1 MAQQSEPVPPREEN
15 SAMPLHRAIRYLTI
29 LCLAVLAPALPAT
42 AQGTDGVFPDP
53 LDWSSFQSIL
63 VPLDLSPD
71 QIAALEDGHS
81 AYLEVMM
88 NLRDGAIADFMEDH
102 DPWFKVREQD
112 ADTTKDRINDF
123 RRITTRFESGES
135 NLFDTVESVLG
146 PSQVERLQ
154 IVRDWRER
162 QRKLE
167 TPWPWQGYSPQS
179 RITRLELRGL
189 IEWDE
194 LNDEQRA
201 AVEQALATHESI
213 RTRLAR
219 QLHEQRLKGRIREV
233 ELEQELGPVTAGKEP
248 DTDPKEG
255 WRLWQAAALE
265 RYQSAYED
273 AIKTDMK
280 LRESLHRGLDS
291 IVVILPDRQGRTL
304 RWDVWAKAY
313 PVEHMKLR
321 PQLVRAIENAP
332 EDVDAAELEALLA
345 THDARIRPLHE
356 RAIDY
361 FDQQATEEAG
371 SSLFMKFDEDDS
383 TIPDIQSELHDR
395 NIETARAFQTLLG
408 RDASPGLTQFLAVID
423 GEQPVATDGD
433 RYGESGGAS
442 FKVTTTVGRTTDGE
456 TDVETTESM
465 MDEAGMSEAM
475 DMFGRIPDPISSDS
489 LALLAQDIGAG
500 KEDRD
505 IIDLLHE
512 NYATSAL
519 GIQAEFKRAQTAG
532 MMKLAAGS
540 LGGSKSD
547 KSTEVFTEFSSTIGA
562 MQKSSIGQ
570 LRALDDLLFDDLVLA
585 IEDADDQVILR
596 WHRLARERV
605 YAAAGGTP
613 MGGVVRAM
621 TPQTTLAGELDFMM
635 ILGELQ
641 LEPERRRLA
650 LQALA
655 NWHEPAT
662 AGVQALAEL
671 QETESAMLN
680 EMMQAKDGGS
690 DPQQALKLWEQM
702 KESGRQRRALQD
714 EAEARNELAADA
726 VRAVLDAQDLARFN
740 RIVRVNIHPMIY
752 SDPNH
757 MGEKLMAAMALDGL
771 DESVRA
777 ELLAMHD
784 DYTRRYE
791 SCCDQMVE
799 LMALVPDPKGFG
811 LGMPDDADFKA
822 FEQAKNDSER
832 VRFERDDL
840 SAKVRGRLQIL
851 LSEEQIQSIGGLKAP
866 RTMRMPWDK
875 F

>member
-1 MAQQSEPVPPREEN
+1 
-15 SAMPLHRAIRYLTI
+15 MPLPRAARFLSI
-29 LCLAVLAPALPAT
+29 LCLAMLAPALPAA

-63 VPLDLSPD
+63 EPLDLSAD
-71 QIAALEDGHS
+71 QIAALEDSHS
-81 AYLEVMM
+81 AYLEGMM
-88 NLRDGAIADFMEDH
+88 NLRDGAIADFMVDH
-102 DPWFKVREQD
+102 DPWFKVSEQD
-112 ADTTKDRINDF
+112 ADTTKERINDF

-135 NLFDTVESVLG
+135 NLFDAVESVLG

-162 QRKLE
+162 QRKLD

-179 RITRLELRGL
+179 RITRLELRRL

-219 QLHEQRLKGRIREV
+219 QLHEERLKGRIREV
-233 ELEQELGPVTAGKEP
+233 ELDQELGPVTAGKDP

-255 WRLWQAAALE
+255 WRLWQAAAME

-273 AIKTDMK
+273 AIKSDVK
-280 LRESLHRGLDS
+280 LRESLHRGLES
-291 IVVILPDRQGRTL
+291 IVAVLPDRQGRTL
-304 RWDVWAKAY
+304 RWEVWSKAY
-313 PVEHMKLR
+313 PVEHMRLR
-321 PQLVRAIENAP
+321 PQLIRAIENAP
-332 EDVDAAELEALLA
+332 EDVDATELETLLA
-345 THDARIRPLHE
+345 SHDARIRPLHE
-356 RAIDY
+356 RAVEY

-371 SSLFMKFDEDDS
+371 SSLFMKFDGDDP
-383 TIPDIQSELHDR
+383 TIPDIQSELHEH

-408 RDASPGLTQFLAVID
+408 GEASPGLTQFLAAID
-423 GEQPVATDGD
+423 GEPTAATEGD
-433 RYGESGGAS
+433 RYGESGGMS
-442 FKVTTTVGRTTDGE
+442 FKVTTSVGRTSDGDGDDETDGG
-456 TDVETTESM
+456 VM
-465 MDEAGMSEAM
+465 GEAAMGEAM
-475 DMFGRIPDPISSDS
+475 SMFGQIPDPISSDS
-489 LALLAQDIGAG
+489 LALLAQDVGADT
-500 KEDRD
+500 EDRD
-505 IIDLLHE
+505 IIDVLHE
-512 NYATSAL
+512 QYASSAL

-540 LGGSKSD
+540 LGGAKAEKSA
-547 KSTEVFTEFSSTIGA
+547 EVFTEFSNSIGA
-562 MQKSSIGQ
+562 MQKSSIAQ
-570 LRALDDLLFDDLVLA
+570 LRTLDDQLFDDLVLA
-585 IEDADDQVILR
+585 IEDADDQRILR

-605 YAAAGGTP
+605 YAAAGGNP

-621 TPQTTLAGELDFMM
+621 TPQSSLGGELDFMM
-635 ILGELQ
+635 ILNELD
-641 LEPERRRLA
+641 LEPDNRLLA
-650 LQALA
+650 LQALVD
-655 NWHEPAT
+655 WHEPAT

-671 QETESAMLN
+671 QETESTMLN
-680 EMMQAKDGGS
+680 EMMLAKDGGD

-714 EAEARNELAADA
+714 EAEGRNARAADA
-726 VRAVLDAQDLARFN
+726 VRTVLSGPDLARFN
-740 RIVRVNIHPMIY
+740 RIVRVNTYPMIY

-811 LGMPDDADFKA
+811 LRMPDDAEFKA

-866 RTMRMPWDK
+866 RPMRMPWDK